1 MDTEDILRIEFET
14 MFYQDAVEV
23 LPACKNNPDI
33 PLNDSPIVKTK
44 WVSPDQPIE
53 SEQEQEESIRIELK
67 TGGII
72 DFSAM

>member
-1 MDTEDILRIEFET
+1 M
-14 MFYQDAVEV
+14 